1 MAKQKI
7 KKRTAFRI
15 TPEIEARIVELS
27 LQHPDFGAKRL
38 LPLLSSENIDV
49 SASTVY
55 NILKRSGLSSREKRL
70 SKLAEQSR
78 RKRRPPAKK
87 KSARITNEAAERIV
101 QVSLQNPDY
110 GARRLLTLLAEEKIR
125 IPVSTV
131 NSVLR
136 RHGLQNRD
144 RRLARV
150 KAQEPVATPPPKGVE
165 ISPPQAVQAP
175 TPAERPAPISER
187 IVEKVKPSRNLLIP
201 SITQRAVTGRPWFIT
216 VINSVLIC
224 LIVLLGFH
232 TWHNVSQARL
242 APDTAALI
250 PHAKE
255 SVAPNPEAL
264 PAPVSD
270 FRLISKRNLF
280 NAAKSIEP
288 TSPKAIPVEKLVP
301 AQKELGLKLVGT
313 VVAYDS
319 RLSRAFIDNRR
330 TSKQEVYGEGDKVG
344 DARIKKVLR
353 NRVIIATKEGDRLLT
368 VRIAASG
375 NSNQTY
381 SAGPEVSR
389 ASMPRSQSPGR
400 PLNSA
405 RVRHISLNRQEVENS
420 LANVDQVLQELTL
433 TPYMRFQKPAGFRI
447 SNLSADSIFKKMG
460 LSSWDVIVG
469 INDQTITSPD
479 QAADFLQT
487 LAEADEVTIKARRRL
502 RTRRIILSIQ

>member
-1 MAKQKI
+1 M
-7 KKRTAFRI
+7 T
-15 TPEIEARIVELS
+15 
-27 LQHPDFGAKRL
+27 
-38 LPLLSSENIDV
+38 
-49 SASTVY
+49 
-55 NILKRSGLSSREKRL
+55 
-70 SKLAEQSR
+70 
-78 RKRRPPAKK
+78 
-87 KSARITNEAAERIV
+87 
-101 QVSLQNPDY
+101 
-110 GARRLLTLLAEEKIR
+110 
-125 IPVSTV
+125 
-131 NSVLR
+131 
-136 RHGLQNRD
+136 
-144 RRLARV
+144 
-150 KAQEPVATPPPKGVE
+150 
-165 ISPPQAVQAP
+165 
-175 TPAERPAPISER
+175 
-187 IVEKVKPSRNLLIP
+187 
-201 SITQRAVTGRPWFIT
+201 
-216 VINSVLIC
+216 
-224 LIVLLGFH
+224 
-232 TWHNVSQARL
+232 
-242 APDTAALI
+242 PDTAALI

-255 SVAPNPEAL
+255 IVAPNPEAV
-264 PAPVSD
+264 PVPVSD

-288 TSPKAIPVEKLVP
+288 TSPKAIPVEKLAP

-330 TSKQEVYGEGDKVG
+330 TRKQEVYGEGDTVG

-368 VRIAASG
+368 VQIAVSG
-375 NSNQTY
+375 NSNETY
-381 SAGPEVSR
+381 SAAPQLSS

-487 LAEADEVTIKARRRL
+487 LAEADEVTIRARHRL
-502 RTRRIILSIQ
+502 RTRRIILNFE